1 MTGRFSRRDLLA
13 GGGLATAGLVAVGGS
28 AVAGGSAV
36 TGPAPAFAGPHQ
48 AGIATR
54 EQASLA
60 FATFDVTVTDLPGL
74 SDLLGTWT
82 GAARRLTAG
91 LPLQTPGGLFA
102 PPSDTGEADGLPT
115 SRLTLTVGFGPSLF
129 DGRFG
134 LAARRPVAL
143 VDLPPFAGDALDPGL
158 CGGDIC
164 IQACADDPQVAF
176 HAVRQLARLA
186 YGVATLRWTQTG
198 FASGAPGGGTP
209 RNLMGFKDGTQNPA
223 GAELDQVVW
232 VGDEGPD
239 WMRGG
244 SYQAVR
250 RIRIAL
256 EHWDRTEVDFQEQV
270 VGRHKYSG
278 APLGLKDEQEAL
290 GLDRLDSDG
299 NPVVPENAHVRLGA
313 AETNGGARILRRGY
327 SYNDGTNMT
336 AERWP
341 PWRQGLEYDAGL
353 LFVAYQRDLKAGFIR
368 IFEGMARFDAM
379 NQFTTHTGG
388 AFFACPGGAAPGGFI
403 GQGLFGA

>member
-1 MTGRFSRRDLLA
+1 VTGRFSRRDLLA

-176 HAVRQLARLA
+176 HAVHGLAR
-186 YGVATLRWTQTG
+186 VALGSAALRYWQSAFG
-198 FASGAPGGGTP
+198 RAAAGSADGSTP
-209 RNLMGFKDGTQNPA
+209 RNLLGFHDGTNN
-223 GAELDQVVW
+223 LDPDDPVAMDRHVW
-232 VGDEGPD
+232 VEDSDQP
-239 WMRGG
+239 WMKGG
-244 SYQAVR
+244 TFMVAR
-250 RIRIAL
+250 RIRLHL
-256 EHWDRTEVDFQEQV
+256 EAWDRSTLDDQQQTI
-270 VGRHKYSG
+270 GRQKSNG
-278 APLGLKDEQEAL
+278 APLGGSWE
-290 GLDRLDSDG
+290 SS
-299 NPVVPENAHVRLGA
+299 PVDLAAVGPTGQAVIPDNAHIRVVA
-313 AETNGGARILRRGY
+313 PATNGGAAILRRGY
-327 SYNDGTNMT
+327 NFSDGVDPVSGEM
-336 AERWP
+336 
-341 PWRQGLEYDAGL
+341 DAGL
-353 LFVAYQRDLKAGFIR
+353 FFICFQKDPR
-368 IFEGMARFDAM
+368 QQFIPLQTRLSLDDALAEYLVP
-379 NQFTTHTGG
+379 TGSG
-388 AFFACPGGAAPGGFI
+388 IFACPPGVDAAGQWGA
-403 GQGLFGA
+403 GLI